1 VPAENNADLRIELQL
16 NSHLTMGFVWH
27 SEIDVKLVDDPMN
40 MLRPMMEPIRSMVT
54 LISVNPGKAAL
65 LTPENRF
72 QQPAS
77 YKFI

>member
-40 MLRPMMEPIRSMVT
+40 MLRPIMEPIRSMVT
-54 LISVNPGKAAL
+54 LISVNPEKRPSL
-65 LTPENRF
+65 RLRIVFSNLHHTS
-72 QQPAS
+72 S
-77 YKFI
+77 Y